1 MMRVLTVRQPWA
13 HLIIHG
19 DKDVENRARNVAGTY
34 RGPVAVHAAL
44 RWDTEAFS
52 DPLVERALARYGV
65 TRENATASELPSG
78 AIIGVADLVDVR
90 EPDDVTVQ
98 VDERVWEPVSRDPSP
113 WAWPNRKHLVFAN
126 PHVLARPIPFRGGLG
141 LRRLPEEIE
150 KQVYEEE
157 LG

>member
-44 RWDTEAFS
+44 HWDTEAFR
-52 DPLVERALARYGV
+52 DPLVTYALARYGI
-65 TRENATASELPSG
+65 TRENATASILPSG
-78 AIIGVADLVDVR
+78 VILGVVDLVSVR
-90 EPDDVTVQ
+90 EPLDVQ
-98 VDERVWEPVSRDPSP
+98 VRVNERAWKLVSRDPSP

-150 KQVYEEE
+150 KQIYEEE